1 MPVVH
6 VWRFI
11 HQCQDLFTD
20 SGIKMNVQLI
30 NFMCF
35 WNSIESFLLSRMWAS
50 SCLPLYLRPGWWNIH
65 GPCGKNRAS
74 HTFALFFFFFFFMT
88 QARWYHREL
97 SGFSSLLGSGFHCC
111 THPNP
116 WRGWKSL
123 EVAPKT
129 ASIVFLVALF
139 AQNATGI
146 HPADDI
152 SNFGPLC
159 LWINGVSEGK
169 VTNYRSGSHGQDIS
183 KGCSEWWVKETADE
197 WRD

>member
-1 MPVVH
+1 MPVFH
-6 VWRFI
+6 FWRFI

-30 NFMCF
+30 NVMCF

-74 HTFALFFFFFFFMT
+74 HTFAHFFFFFFYDTSQVIPQRAQWLLFPT
-88 QARWYHREL
+88 WL
-97 SGFSSLLGSGFHCC
+97 WISLLHTSQ
-111 THPNP
+111 PL
-116 WRGWKSL
+116 KSL

-129 ASIVFLVALF
+129 ASIVFLVTLF
-139 AQNATGI
+139 AQNATEI
-146 HPADDI
+146 HPADGI

>member
-1 MPVVH
+1 MLLKQHRVFSLIKDVSFFLPAS
-6 VWRFI
+6 
-11 HQCQDLFTD
+11 LFA
-20 SGIKMNVQLI
+20 
-30 NFMCF
+30 
-35 WNSIESFLLSRMWAS
+35 SRMMEYSWTLWQKP
-50 SCLPLYLRPGWWNIH
+50 CLTHFCP
-65 GPCGKNRAS
+65 
-74 HTFALFFFFFFFMT
+74 FFFFFMT

-129 ASIVFLVALF
+129 ASIVFLATLF